1 MFNFFLKTAT
11 IGNITDDFDVSLKC
25 GANYCPSTDLNANQ
39 IAESSTVDLLMGI
52 YLGSGLLAIL
62 VIFIFL
68 DKIDLEGE
76 AKNEGTCTL
85 FISTLTFLR
94 NRKMQLLIPI
104 TIFSGLEQGFV
115 FGDFSKV
122 RQNGYWLQLEI
133 QGVFRNKNGSY
144 LPLFVKILLIL

>member
-1 MFNFFLKTAT
+1 
-11 IGNITDDFDVSLKC
+11 
-25 GANYCPSTDLNANQ
+25 
-39 IAESSTVDLLMGI
+39 MGI

-62 VIFIFL
+62 LIFIFL
-68 DKIDLEGE
+68 DKIELEGE
-76 AKNEGTCTL
+76 AKSEGTCTL

-122 RQNGYWLQLEI
+122 RQKFLSL
-133 QGVFRNKNGSY
+133 KY
-144 LPLFVKILLIL
+144 LYNYRDFGKCYTENYENES